1 MEIQENKS
9 LADALLALRR
19 AAAALGLNGEI
30 VIGSRDDR
38 VVELVLTTQ
47 DTGFIEVTDDT
58 ADWVTLSPPML
69 Q

>member
-9 LADALLALRR
+9 LADALAALLR
-19 AAAALGLNGEI
+19 AAADLGLNGEI

-47 DTGFIEVTDDT
+47 DTGFLEVTDDT